1 MLTRPVVTRDFT
13 WSSNINVAWNKNK
26 ITRLADGADS
36 TTGGIG
42 NGVNVQKHQE
52 GFPAYSFWVY
62 EQVYNPDG
70 TPLEGVF
77 VDRNGDGTITPDDKY
92 LYHSK
97 DPAVT
102 LNWQNTFNYKNWDL
116 GFSLRASIGN
126 WVYNR
131 NESNN
136 AFISATSTAPL
147 SNLLNNVYLWK
158 STRTTELITSD
169 YFVRNASFLR
179 CDNITLGYT
188 WPELLNN
195 QMRLRLYGAV
205 QNPFVITK
213 YKGLDPEVF
222 NGIDNNIYPRPVTFS
237 VGVVASF

>member
-1 MLTRPVVTRDFT
+1 M
-13 WSSNINVAWNKNK
+13 
-26 ITRLADGADS
+26 
-36 TTGGIG
+36 
-42 NGVNVQKHQE
+42 
-52 GFPAYSFWVY
+52 
-62 EQVYNPDG
+62 
-70 TPLEGVF
+70 
-77 VDRNGDGTITPDDKY
+77 
-92 LYHSK
+92 
-97 DPAVT
+97 T